1 MRDDAIVSTN
11 TEYQFIAPGY
21 DVNVL
26 AVFAP
31 NSGATPTRP
40 DDVYTRIYPTAGS
53 DRLSFSLLDMAPRYG
68 AERAADWQFDIP
80 VTPGENNNS
89 PRASA
94 DVVYTHAHPDK
105 YADETSAMQLKPNTI
120 NRTFSTEY
128 GFSTPSFPC

>member
-1 MRDDAIVSTN
+1 MDARRRHRL
-11 TEYQFIAPGY
+11 YQHRIPIHSACS

-31 NSGATPTRP
+31 NSGASPTRP

-89 PRASA
+89 PRASL
-94 DVVYTHAHPDK
+94 T
-105 YADETSAMQLKPNTI
+105 
-120 NRTFSTEY
+120 
-128 GFSTPSFPC
+128 